1 LIATEFIIV
10 PRFKDSETHSVFWL
24 HASSMSRVNKTC
36 LEIAKNAKI
45 PGWEDPKSNKLELV
59 KDWLE
64 NPRSGKWLL
73 LVDNADDF
81 NLLFGSG
88 HLAKSL
94 PRSNDGAILMTTRD
108 ARIGME
114 FAKLTRISLGALTL
128 NESIELLDTRLGAGE
143 NEYAD
148 LAELSE
154 ELCGIP
160 LALVQASSFIKQ
172 NFLSIP
178 SYLELYRA
186 SEMDK
191 IELLSEDFD
200 DGIRDSESRNPV
212 ATTWSVSFDY
222 IRNWDPL
229 AAEILSV
236 MSMLDAQAIP
246 ESLVRFGDNRLK
258 FSKAMGTLQAFS
270 LVAART
276 DGPIWDGRREKSF
289 DLHRLVK
296 LAMRSWLSHHGELES
311 YTARALATMAERYT
325 DCEWT
330 TRGKWSSYLPHA
342 AVLLASDHLIGL
354 EDSVLEP
361 VSHDQD
367 SGSLNHIPQGIVCP
381 ICAASL
387 LAILST
393 CHYTIGKPIISL
405 EEAEKAYRLRR

>member
-1 LIATEFIIV
+1 
-10 PRFKDSETHSVFWL
+10 
-24 HASSMSRVNKTC
+24 MSRVNKTC

-64 NPRSGKWLL
+64 SARSGKWLL

-81 NLLFGSG
+81 DLLFGSG
-88 HLAKSL
+88 RLVNFL
-94 PRSNDGAILMTTRD
+94 PRSSAGAILMTTRN

-114 FAKLTRISLGALTL
+114 FAKLSTISLGALSPA
-128 NESIELLDTRLGAGE
+128 ESIELLDTRLGAG
-143 NEYAD
+143 NNDYVHLAD
-148 LAELSE
+148 LSE

-160 LALVQASSFIKQ
+160 LALVQASSFIRQ
-172 NFLSIP
+172 NFLEIP

-186 SEMDK
+186 SDMEK

-200 DGIRDSESRNPV
+200 DGIRDPESRNPV
-212 ATTWSVSFDY
+212 VTTWSISFDY
-222 IRNWDPL
+222 IRHWDPL

-246 ESLVRFGDNRLK
+246 ESLVRFGDNKLK
-258 FSKAMGTLQAFS
+258 FNKAMGTLQAFS
-270 LVAART
+270 LIAART
-276 DGPIWDGRREKSF
+276 DGPTWDGRRERSF

-325 DCEWT
+325 DSEWE

-342 AVLLASDHLIGL
+342 AVLLASDHLARL
-354 EDSVLEP
+354 EDPLLTT
-361 VSHDQD
+361 VSHDED
-367 SGSLNHIPQGIVCP
+367 SGILNHKPEGLVCP
-381 ICAASL
+381 ICAANL

-405 EEAEKAYRLRR
+405 EEAEKAHRLRQ